1 MPSKIRS
8 VHVSIEPITFQW
20 RVFTLNSNWVYFSCH
35 WHLTGQSFRAH
46 EKWKKESA
54 RRKTI
59 RSKIKTA
66 NKELKKQQKLQSK
79 ISPVARFDPERTR
92 ISQLRSL
99 KSNVVTLKPD
109 GAIVR
114 EMKKYK
120 VQRQTKTFIQIS
132 RNKTIVSPRLRKDII

>member
-1 MPSKIRS
+1 M
-8 VHVSIEPITFQW
+8 
-20 RVFTLNSNWVYFSCH
+20 
-35 WHLTGQSFRAH
+35 TGQSFRAH

-66 NKELKKQQKLQSK
+66 NKQLKKQQKLQSK
-79 ISPVARFDPERTR
+79 TSPVTRSDPERTTGR
-92 ISQLRSL
+92 IDQLRSL
-99 KSNVVTLKPD
+99 KSHVVTLKPD

-120 VQRQTKTFIQIS
+120 LHRQNKTFIQIS